1 MKMLDKKTIEYV
13 KEHKELITKEI
24 LDELR
29 KTKEGKHI
37 ALEILDLPKDEE
49 QYYLDAF
56 GNRISNNG
64 NRMIKKPFTKIN
76 LASIH
81 IDEIKRCFESLD
93 YFKNNYVQIKT
104 PKTGVNFP
112 DLRPYQDKFL
122 EVLNSDKESIVSLQG
137 RQSGKSISTSI
148 YLTWLFLFRVN
159 LTIGICANKGKL
171 AAEFLN
177 NVKNIFLSIP
187 IWMQQGITIWNKG
200 SIENENGTRILTDVP
215 SSDSFRGF
223 TCDVV
228 VVDECA
234 FIPASKYDAF
244 ADSVYPSQS
253 SKAWKK
259 NILLSTAN
267 GLNHFY
273 QIVKKAKE
281 PKKPDLH
288 ITKEKLDKI
297 PKESIKS
304 VTEEN
309 NLYNVEYNT
318 SSNGFTLYEVD
329 WKDVPRY
336 DKDGN
341 VLDPET
347 FKQQVIDKYGEV
359 YFNQNYANSFIG
371 SSYTLINAES
381 LSKFTSMDPILKK
394 DNMLDVFKE
403 PQKKH
408 SYILSVDTA
417 KDGQDFFSVHVVDI
431 TKFPFEQVASCNIQT
446 DYFLMP
452 EYLDDWGKWYN
463 NAYMIIE
470 NNDGSGQSVADMMKN
485 DYEYEN
491 LHYDTVFD
499 AVKRRN
505 IKKKYPGFR
514 NTPRTRK
521 LVLDTLKLFI
531 ENGNLIVNDFHTIDQ
546 FYTFILVNGKYQADD
561 GCHDDLV
568 MALAISFAPFCNT
581 KNFSEMK
588 TIIKNFYDNSKQS
601 NEDFSSNMIYGRFDD
616 FSDSSLDNSD
626 NFSCFES

>member
-1 MKMLDKKTIEYV
+1 MLDKKTIEYV

-187 IWMQQGITIWNKG
+187 IWMQQGITVWNKG

-371 SSYTLINAES
+371 SSYTLVNAES
-381 LSKFTSMDPILKK
+381 LSKFTSTDPILKK

-491 LHYDTVFD
+491 LHYDTTYD

-505 IKKKYPGFR
+505 VKKKYPGFR

-601 NEDFSSNMIYGRFDD
+601 DEDFSSNMIYGRFDD
-616 FSDSSLDNSD
+616 FSDSSLDGLD

>member
-1 MKMLDKKTIEYV
+1 MLDKKTIEYV

-273 QIVKKAKE
+273 QIVKKARE

-288 ITKEKLDKI
+288 ITKEMLDKI
-297 PKESIKS
+297 PKETIKS

-371 SSYTLINAES
+371 SSYTLVNAES
-381 LSKFTSMDPILKK
+381 LSKFTSTDPILKK

-491 LHYDTVFD
+491 LHYDTTYD

-505 IKKKYPGFR
+505 VKKKYPGFR

-601 NEDFSSNMIYGRFDD
+601 DEDFSSNMIYGRFDD
-616 FSDSSLDNSD
+616 FSDSSLENSD

>member
-1 MKMLDKKTIEYV
+1 MVKFIETIKCNNKKILTPIGEVPILYIHKTTKLKKYAIKLENGLELVCAENHVIIDKDFNEVFSKDSLNKIIQTV
-13 KEHKELITKEI
+13 KGNSKVVSVTDLNESDNFYDLELEGYHLYYSNGI
-24 LDELR
+24 LS
-29 KTKEGKHI
+29 H
-37 ALEILDLPKDEE
+37 
-49 QYYLDAF
+49 
-56 GNRISNNG
+56 N
-64 NRMIKKPFTKIN
+64 
-76 LASIH
+76 
-81 IDEIKRCFESLD
+81 
-93 YFKNNYVQIKT
+93 
-104 PKTGVNFP
+104 
-112 DLRPYQDKFL
+112 
-122 EVLNSDKESIVSLQG
+122 
-137 RQSGKSISTSI
+137 SGKSISTSI

-297 PKESIKS
+297 PKEAIKS

-381 LSKFTSMDPILKK
+381 LSKFTSTDPILKK

-491 LHYDTVFD
+491 LHYDTTYD

-505 IKKKYPGFR
+505 VKKKYPGFR

-568 MALAISFAPFCNT
+568 MALAIAFAPFCNT

-601 NEDFSSNMIYGRFDD
+601 NEDFSSSMIYGRFDD
-616 FSDSSLDNSD
+616 FSDSSLDRLD

>member
-1 MKMLDKKTIEYV
+1 MLDKKTIEYV

-187 IWMQQGITIWNKG
+187 IWMQQGITVWNKG

-371 SSYTLINAES
+371 SSYTLVNAES
-381 LSKFTSMDPILKK
+381 LSKFTSTDPILKK

-491 LHYDTVFD
+491 LHYDTVYD

-505 IKKKYPGFR
+505 VKKKYPGFR

-616 FSDSSLDNSD
+616 FSDSSLDGLD

>member
-1 MKMLDKKTIEYV
+1 MVKFIETIKCNNKKILTPIGEVPILYIHKTAKLKKYAIKLENGLELVCAENHVIIDKDFNEVFSKDSLNKIIQTV
-13 KEHKELITKEI
+13 KGNSKVVSVTDLNESDNFYDLELEGYHLYYSNGI
-24 LDELR
+24 LS
-29 KTKEGKHI
+29 H
-37 ALEILDLPKDEE
+37 
-49 QYYLDAF
+49 
-56 GNRISNNG
+56 N
-64 NRMIKKPFTKIN
+64 
-76 LASIH
+76 
-81 IDEIKRCFESLD
+81 
-93 YFKNNYVQIKT
+93 
-104 PKTGVNFP
+104 
-112 DLRPYQDKFL
+112 
-122 EVLNSDKESIVSLQG
+122 
-137 RQSGKSISTSI
+137 SGKSISTSI

-273 QIVKKAKE
+273 QIVKKARE

-371 SSYTLINAES
+371 SSYTLVNAES
-381 LSKFTSMDPILKK
+381 LSKFTSVDPILKK

-491 LHYDTVFD
+491 LHYDTTYD
-499 AVKRRN
+499 AIKRRN
-505 IKKKYPGFR
+505 VKKKYPGFR

-601 NEDFSSNMIYGRFDD
+601 NEDFSSSMIYGRFDD

>member
-1 MKMLDKKTIEYV
+1 MLDKKTIEYV

-491 LHYDTVFD
+491 LHYDTTYD
-499 AVKRRN
+499 AIKRRN
-505 IKKKYPGFR
+505 VKKKYPGFR

>member
-1 MKMLDKKTIEYV
+1 MVKFIETIKCSNKKILTPIGEVPILYIHKTAKLKKYAIKLENGLELVCAENHVIIDKDFNEVFSKDSLNKIIQTV
-13 KEHKELITKEI
+13 KGNSKVVSVTDLNESDNFYDLELEGYHLYYSNGI
-24 LDELR
+24 LS
-29 KTKEGKHI
+29 H
-37 ALEILDLPKDEE
+37 
-49 QYYLDAF
+49 
-56 GNRISNNG
+56 N
-64 NRMIKKPFTKIN
+64 
-76 LASIH
+76 
-81 IDEIKRCFESLD
+81 
-93 YFKNNYVQIKT
+93 
-104 PKTGVNFP
+104 
-112 DLRPYQDKFL
+112 
-122 EVLNSDKESIVSLQG
+122 
-137 RQSGKSISTSI
+137 SGKSISTSI

-187 IWMQQGITIWNKG
+187 IWMQQGITVWNKG

-273 QIVKKAKE
+273 QIVKKARE

-329 WKDVPRY
+329 WRDVPRY

-371 SSYTLINAES
+371 SSYTLVNAES
-381 LSKFTSMDPILKK
+381 LSKFTSVDPILKK

-491 LHYDTVFD
+491 LHYDTTYD

-505 IKKKYPGFR
+505 VKKKYPGFR

-616 FSDSSLDNSD
+616 FSDSSFDNSD

>member
-1 MKMLDKKTIEYV
+1 MLDKKTIEYV

-273 QIVKKAKE
+273 QIVKKARE

-297 PKESIKS
+297 PKETIKS

-329 WKDVPRY
+329 WRDVPRY

-341 VLDPET
+341 VLNPET

-371 SSYTLINAES
+371 SSYTLVNAES
-381 LSKFTSMDPILKK
+381 LSKFTSVDPILKK

-491 LHYDTVFD
+491 LHYDTTYD

-505 IKKKYPGFR
+505 VKKKYPGFR

-601 NEDFSSNMIYGRFDD
+601 DEDFSSNMIYGRFDD
-616 FSDSSLDNSD
+616 FSDSSFDNSD

>member
-1 MKMLDKKTIEYV
+1 MLDKKTIEYV

-381 LSKFTSMDPILKK
+381 LSKFTSTDPILKK

-491 LHYDTVFD
+491 LHYDTVYD

-505 IKKKYPGFR
+505 VKKKYPGFR

-601 NEDFSSNMIYGRFDD
+601 DEDFSSNMIYGRFDD
-616 FSDSSLDNSD
+616 FSDSSFDNSD

>member
-1 MKMLDKKTIEYV
+1 MLDKKTIEYV

-381 LSKFTSMDPILKK
+381 LSKFTSTDPILKK

-491 LHYDTVFD
+491 LHYDTTYD

-505 IKKKYPGFR
+505 VKKKYPGFR

-601 NEDFSSNMIYGRFDD
+601 DEDFSSNMIYGRFDD
-616 FSDSSLDNSD
+616 FSDSSFDNSD

>member
-1 MKMLDKKTIEYV
+1 MLDKKTIEYV

>member
-1 MKMLDKKTIEYV
+1 MLDKKTIEYV

-381 LSKFTSMDPILKK
+381 LSKFTSTDPILKK
-394 DNMLDVFKE
+394 DNMLDVFRE

-491 LHYDTVFD
+491 LHYDTTYD

-505 IKKKYPGFR
+505 VKKKYPGFR

-601 NEDFSSNMIYGRFDD
+601 DEDFSSNMIYGRFDD
-616 FSDSSLDNSD
+616 FSDSSFDNSD